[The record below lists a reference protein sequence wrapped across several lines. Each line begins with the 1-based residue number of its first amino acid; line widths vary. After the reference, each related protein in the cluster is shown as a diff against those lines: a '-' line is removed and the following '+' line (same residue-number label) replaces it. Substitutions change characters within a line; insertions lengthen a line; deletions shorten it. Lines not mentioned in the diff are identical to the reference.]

1 MLLVIHLIGT
11 GVGTCTEQYHI
22 GGDKLKSTPASLDKW
37 VESLVN
43 SGRWGVAM
51 IHGISQG
58 YDAFLNPEILWEHFS
73 KVKALENKIWVG
85 TFREV
90 VAYNKRTRKKS
101 LECARKRL

>member
-1 MLLVIHLIGT
+1 MTECVLLVIHLIGT

-58 YDAFLNPEILWEHFS
+58 YNAFQNPEILWE
-73 KVKALENKIWVG
+73 
-85 TFREV
+85 
-90 VAYNKRTRKKS
+90 
-101 LECARKRL
+101 